1 MGLVPRKKA
10 MGLNTVEEVGS
21 EVNTS
26 KNPKNKVI
34 PERKTFKEQAIEVI
48 NILKSKGIDIY
59 DPNRTPG
66 MYLKNHKGSN
76 KNIIKF
82 LGGNN
87 NQNQQTQQNQE
98 IEETA
103 PKSIID
109 FLSKK

>member
-10 MGLNTVEEVGS
+10 MGLKTVEEVGS
-21 EVNTS
+21 ENITS
-26 KNPKNKVI
+26 KNPKNKFI

-48 NILKSKGIDIY
+48 DILQSKGIDIY
-59 DPNRTPG
+59 DTNRTPG
-66 MYLKNHKGSN
+66 MYLKNQKGSN
-76 KNIIKF
+76 KNIVKF
-82 LGGNN
+82 LGGNV

-98 IEETA
+98 VDSPA